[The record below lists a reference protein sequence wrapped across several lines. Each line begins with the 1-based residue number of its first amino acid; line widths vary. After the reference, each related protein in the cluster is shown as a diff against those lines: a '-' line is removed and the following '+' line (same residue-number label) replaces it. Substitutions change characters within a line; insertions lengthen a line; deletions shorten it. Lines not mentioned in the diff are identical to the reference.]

1 MYILKNALR
10 NIRRAKL
17 RNILI
22 GIIVLIIAISAC
34 LGLSI
39 RQAAVNAKETGLE
52 GLSVTAQISIDR
64 QSMMQGMGG
73 GREQML
79 EGLQRME
86 ALTLAQM
93 QEYAENENVK
103 DFYYTLSV
111 SMNGNDDLSAVETQ
125 VSTDTETETDA
136 GSFGGRGDMAGGGK
150 QMMGGMGQQGD
161 FTLTAYSTFDAMSD
175 FVDGTSAITEGAFYA
190 IDETENSC
198 VISDEL
204 ATLNEVEVGDTVTLV
219 NPNDEDETVT
229 FTVVGIYHND
239 TAAVGGGFMQGFS
252 AAMDPANSI
261 YVPHAALNAIVEASE
276 QNAET
281 TTDENTGM
289 EMTSALRGSENGTYV
304 FADTDAL
311 EAFEASID
319 LPDGYTVSSS
329 DVEQFEQSLVPL
341 ESLSQFAGWFLV
353 IVLLI
358 GGLILIVF
366 NIFSV
371 RERKSEIGV
380 LTAIGM
386 KKGKVCLQ
394 FLAEMFVVTFA
405 ALIIGAA
412 IGAAVSV
419 PATNAL
425 LESQATTQQEQSQS
439 RNDRFGFD
447 ENGQPPSIPGGETPE
462 DIPTDMEEGGKGG
475 FFGEM
480 GNMMNDYVTEVSSAT
495 DLVVLL
501 QLLGIGLGLTLL
513 SSLAALTAI
522 TRYDPLKILSNA

>member
-22 GIIVLIIAISAC
+22 GIIVLIIAVSSC

-52 GLSVTAQISIDR
+52 GLSVTAQITMDR
-64 QSMMQGMGG
+64 QSMMQGKGN
-73 GREQML
+73 REEML
-79 EGLQRME
+79 EGLQSMQ
-86 ALTLAQM
+86 ALTLEQM

-111 SMNGNDDLSAVETQ
+111 SMNGNDEFSAVETQ
-125 VSTDTETETDA
+125 VSTSTD
-136 GSFGGRGDMAGGGK
+136 SESNTFGGFGGKGGMGGGK

-161 FTLTAYSTFDAMSD
+161 FTLTAYSTFDAMTD
-175 FVDGTSAITEGAFYA
+175 FVDGNAAITSGTFYTINA
-190 IDETENSC
+190 TDNSC

-204 ATLNEVEVGDTVTLV
+204 ATLNELAVGDTVTLV
-219 NPNDEDETVT
+219 NPNDTDETVT

-239 TAAVGGGFMQGFS
+239 TASVSGGFMQGFS
-252 AAMDPANSI
+252 AASDPANSI
-261 YVPHAALNAIVEASE
+261 YVPYAALKAIVDTSAE
-276 QNAET
+276 NAET
-281 TTDENTGM
+281 STDENTGM
-289 EMTSALRGSENGTYV
+289 TMTSALRGSENGTYV
-304 FADTDAL
+304 FADTAAL
-311 EAFEASID
+311 EAFESSIE
-319 LPDGYTVSSS
+319 LPDGYAVSST
-329 DVEQFEQSLVPL
+329 DVEMFEQSLVPL

-394 FLAEMFVVTFA
+394 FLSEMFVVTFA
-405 ALIIGAA
+405 ALILGAA

-425 LESQATTQQEQSQS
+425 LEAQTATQQEQLQN

-447 ENGQPPSIPGGETPE
+447 ENGQPPSMPDGEAPD
-462 DIPTDMEEGGKGG
+462 DIPSGMGEGGRGG
-475 FFGEM
+475 FFGNM
-480 GNMMNDYVTEVSSAT
+480 GSMMTEYVTEVSAAT
-495 DLVVLL
+495 DWRVLL
-501 QLLGIGLGLTLL
+501 QLLGIGLGLTLF
-513 SSLAALTAI
+513 SSLAALSAI
-522 TRYDPLKILSNA
+522 MRYDPLKILTNA